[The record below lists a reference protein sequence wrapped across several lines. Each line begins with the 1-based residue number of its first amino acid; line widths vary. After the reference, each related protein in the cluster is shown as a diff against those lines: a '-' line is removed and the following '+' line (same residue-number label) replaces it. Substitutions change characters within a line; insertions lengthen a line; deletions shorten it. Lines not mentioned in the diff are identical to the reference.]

1 MNTESFTIELT
12 EKDKRANSRKASRE
26 SSFGEP
32 RFKHKVH
39 KSQKSYNRQKSKQIQ
54 FEDDY

>member
-1 MNTESFTIELT
+1 MESFTIVLT
-12 EKDKRANSRKASRE
+12 EKDKRANTRKASRE

-39 KSQKSYNRQKSKQIQ
+39 KSQKTYNRQKSKKIY
-54 FEDDY
+54 F